1 MSSAIDSFYNGDWF
15 QMLVWA
21 KLSCSNK
28 WEVPMPEMRFQIEW
42 PDGSQAVCYSPSLI
56 VKEYFAPDHSYDLSD
71 FVARSQTALTIASD
85 RVKAKYGYPCGLA
98 LGQIQEIEAT
108 AAKYEGLLHSKVKVI
123 KFIE

>member
-1 MSSAIDSFYNGDWF
+1 
-15 QMLVWA
+15 
-21 KLSCSNK
+21 
-28 WEVPMPEMRFQIEW
+28 MPEMRFQIEW
-42 PDGSQAVCYSPSLI
+42 PDGSQTVCYSPSLI
-56 VKEYFAPDHSYDLSD
+56 IKQYFEPDHSYNLSD
-71 FVARSQTALTIASD
+71 FVARSQAALTIASD

>member
-1 MSSAIDSFYNGDWF
+1 
-15 QMLVWA
+15 
-21 KLSCSNK
+21 
-28 WEVPMPEMRFQIEW
+28 MPEMRFQIEW

-56 VKEYFAPDHSYDLSD
+56 VKEYFTPNQSYDLSD

-85 RVKAKYGYPCGLA
+85 RVKTKYGFHCGLA

-108 AAKYEGLLHSKVKVI
+108 AEKYEGLPASKVKVI